1 LRFLCVGLHW
11 KTPIS
16 LRERLA
22 FDKQATEQA
31 LQDLKHRHEDS
42 EFAILSTCNRT
53 EIYAAGPQGAREIRG
68 DEIIHFLSDF
78 HDVSMDEF
86 VPHLYTYENAKASN
100 HLFEVASGLDSLVLG
115 EVQILGQVKEAYEQ
129 AVSSQVAGPILHTIF
144 QKAFNVAKRVQTET
158 GLSRGRLS
166 IASAAVDYIKGVFE
180 IFRDKTVLVIGAGK
194 MAELTVKHL
203 QELHPARI
211 LVVNRNIDRAQALA
225 DRFGGESW
233 SFNRLQ
239 EGLIEAD
246 IVVSS
251 TAADEPIIHAAEF
264 AQVMKARRQRLIAI
278 IDIAVPRDFD
288 DAIGEMANVL
298 LWNIDDLERVR
309 HQTIRTRRS
318 ELLAASNIV
327 SEELKQLDTQ
337 LALLQ
342 SGPIIGLLDREYQRV
357 IDDELAWLLPQLNGI
372 SESQREKIKHFTHRM
387 KNKLLHAP
395 KATIRDE
402 LKHGRAGALEL
413 IQRLFGLGD
422 RK

>member
-1 LRFLCVGLHW
+1 MKFLCVGLHW

-22 FDKQATEQA
+22 FDREEVTRA
-31 LQDLKHRHEDS
+31 LAELKRRHEEI
-42 EFAILSTCNRT
+42 EFTILSTCNRT
-53 EIYAAGPQGAREIRG
+53 EVYSAGMPGAEEVRS

-86 VPHLYTYENAKASN
+86 VPHLYTYENSKASS

-129 AVSSQVAGPILHTIF
+129 AVSASSAGPVMHTVF
-144 QKAFNVAKRVQTET
+144 QKAFNVAKRVQSET

-180 IFRDKTVLVIGAGK
+180 VFRDKTVLVIGAGK
-194 MAELTVKHL
+194 MAELTIRHL
-203 QELHPARI
+203 QELHPGRL
-211 LVVNRNIDRAQALA
+211 LVLNRSMERAKSLA
-225 DRFGGESW
+225 ETFQGEAW
-233 SFNRLQ
+233 SFDRL
-239 EGLIEAD
+239 EEALTEAD

-251 TAADEPIIHAAEF
+251 TAADEPIIHASAF
-264 AQVMKARRQRLIAI
+264 ARVMKARRQRLIAI

-309 HQTIRTRRS
+309 HQTIRTRRT
-318 ELLAASNIV
+318 ELFAANKIVEEELAAL
-327 SEELKQLDTQ
+327 ETQ
-337 LALLQ
+337 LALLR
-342 SGPIIGLLDREYQRV
+342 SGPIIGQLEREYQRV

-372 SESQREKIKHFTHRM
+372 SEAHKEKIKHFAHRM
-387 KNKLLHAP
+387 KKKLLHEP
-395 KATIRDE
+395 KTTIREE
-402 LKHGRAGALEL
+402 LKQGRLGVLEL
-413 IQRLFGLGD
+413 IQRVFGLD
-422 RK
+422 KR